1 MDSNPRENKNYSFN
15 NLTNNNKNRGHR
27 IISIQDNNFISNNKG
42 SSGEGRIYNNNNNNI
57 YNMNYPKRIA
67 LDKDNNTNNTNKN
80 MNNNSKNIR
89 GDFNSHTQGPISGGY
104 EYKGFKT
111 FNFK

>member
-1 MDSNPRENKNYSFN
+1 
-15 NLTNNNKNRGHR
+15 
-27 IISIQDNNFISNNKG
+27 
-42 SSGEGRIYNNNNNNI
+42 
-57 YNMNYPKRIA
+57 MNYPKRIG
-67 LDKDNNTNNTNKN
+67 LDKDNTNNTNKN

>member
-1 MDSNPRENKNYSFN
+1 
-15 NLTNNNKNRGHR
+15 
-27 IISIQDNNFISNNKG
+27 
-42 SSGEGRIYNNNNNNI
+42 
-57 YNMNYPKRIA
+57 MNYPKRIA

-104 EYKGFKT
+104 EYKGFRI
-111 FNFK
+111 